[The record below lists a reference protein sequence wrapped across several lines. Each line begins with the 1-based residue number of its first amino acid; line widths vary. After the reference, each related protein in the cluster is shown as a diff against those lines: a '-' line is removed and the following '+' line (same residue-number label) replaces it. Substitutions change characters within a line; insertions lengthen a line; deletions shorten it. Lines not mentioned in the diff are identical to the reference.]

1 MKTKLATSV
10 EKIDQLSKS
19 VSIKRT
25 HMGAVEQRL
34 EKEKKEADDLRLQLD
49 RETREKAALRD
60 KLKAA
65 ENETSRMAEERQGL
79 SREVDDLIK
88 DNEKAKDT
96 ASKSDAALRYYAEC
110 STLASEENFHVNF

>member
-19 VSIKRT
+19 FSIKRT

-65 ENETSRMAEERQGL
+65 ETEASRMAEERQGL

-88 DNEKAKDT
+88 DNDKAKDT
-96 ASKSDAALRYYAEC
+96 ASKSDAALR
-110 STLASEENFHVNF
+110 